1 MEFDFDEY
9 LESEIAMIEWVNA
22 LLVPLGFARTLR
34 AELVPAVENGLRRL
48 DRLSRDD
55 PFWTNRNHR
64 PTMSKLIDFARAHPD
79 DRELAM
85 AELAYDLCLCSPS
98 LPDHPLWRLDEKFPI
113 EWLIESGYVLV
124 FASGQWN
131 PILPVAR
138 ALGRDKEAR
147 ALIERLA
154 TSEAL
159 GEWARRELT

>member
-1 MEFDFDEY
+1 MDFDFDEY
-9 LESEIAMIEWVNA
+9 LESELAMIEWVNA

-48 DRLSRDD
+48 DRLPRDD

-64 PTMSKLIDFARAHPD
+64 PTLSKLIDFARAHPD

-85 AELAYDLCLCSPS
+85 AELAYDLCLCNAD
-98 LPDHPLWRLDEKFPI
+98 LPDHRLWRLDGKFPI

-124 FASGQWN
+124 SASGQWN

-138 ALGRDKEAR
+138 ALGRETECR
-147 ALIERLA
+147 ALLLA
-154 TSEAL
+154 LPDSFA
-159 GEWARRELT
+159 EWIKRELT